1 MTTIASLLGRNAV
14 HPFPARMAP
23 SIVVD
28 ALASKRPLTVLDPMM
43 GSGTVLAL
51 ARSLGHRVLGFDTD
65 PLAVLISTVWT
76 SAIDIRE
83 FEYTAKGVL
92 NDAKRIFADLPV
104 RDAYPATADEET
116 KRFVRFWFD
125 PYARRQLAALA
136 QTIEAVS
143 DHRIQSALWCGFS
156 RLIITKQFG
165 ASRAMDLSHSRP
177 HRVFPTAPAKPFSH
191 FDRAIRTVSSGC
203 LQKGQLGIG
212 PRVYAQLGDARSIPL
227 RDDSID
233 LVLTSPPYLNGID
246 YMRTSKFSLVWMGH
260 LIADLRIVRS
270 TSIGAESRLDGTCQD
285 TYLSSLTARF
295 SPDGLQ
301 AKHTRVVTRFI
312 DDMRR
317 TISEVSRVLRISGRT
332 VFIVGDSSVSGGKL
346 INTSGIVEDLA
357 AAVGLNV
364 IDKRVRTL
372 PANRRYLPSPTKR
385 KSGRFFR
392 TRLRRETVLTLAFT
406 GKG

>member
-1 MTTIASLLGRNAV
+1 MTTIATLLGRNAV

-28 ALASKRPLTVLDPMM
+28 ALTSKRPLTVLDPMM

-51 ARSLGHRVLGFDTD
+51 ARSLGHQARGFDTD

-83 FEYTAKGVL
+83 FEHAANGVL
-92 NDAKRIFADLPV
+92 NDAKSIFATLPV

-125 PYARRQLAALA
+125 PYSRRQLAALA
-136 QTIEAVS
+136 RTITAVS
-143 DHRIQSALWCGFS
+143 DHRIRNALWCGFS

-177 HRVFPTAPAKPFSH
+177 HRAFATAPAKPFSH

-212 PRVYAQLGDARSIPL
+212 PRVYAQRGEARSLPL

-260 LIADLRIVRS
+260 SIADLRLVRS
-270 TSIGAESRLDGTCQD
+270 AAIGAESRLDRTCQD
-285 TYLSSLTARF
+285 KHLSSLTARY
-295 SPDGLQ
+295 SPDGVK
-301 AKHTRVVTRFI
+301 AKHAGAVTRFI
-312 DDMRR
+312 HDMRR
-317 TISEVSRVLRISGRT
+317 TISEVSRVLRMSGRA
-332 VFIVGDSSVSGGKL
+332 VFVVGDSSVSGGKL
-346 INTSGIVEDLA
+346 INTSGIVEELA
-357 AAVGLNV
+357 ADVGLKV
-364 IDKRVRTL
+364 IAKCARTL
-372 PANRRYLPSPTKR
+372 PANRRYLPPPTKR
-385 KSGRFFR
+385 KSGRLFR
-392 TRLRRETVLTLAFT
+392 TRLRRETVLTLAFA
-406 GKG
+406 GKA